1 QDYPDFWVQGQHRL
15 RLSYQFEPGADADGV
30 TVHVPLE
37 LLNQVSSDGFDW
49 QIPGLREELVTALL
63 KSLPK
68 QLRRNFVPVPD
79 HAKAALQRR
88 DPQDGPLLECLTR
101 ALKQMTGVVVPAD
114 AWDWD
119 RVPDHLKMTFR
130 VVGAK
135 GRKLGESKDLDQL
148 KAELK
153 PKLRAEISKAG
164 KSVEQ
169 RGLRSWSFGSLP
181 RTFEDQRS
189 GHAVRA
195 YPSLVDEGDSVAVR
209 MFSSEAE
216 QRQALWGGTRRLLA
230 LNLPS
235 PVKSIQRGLN
245 SGEKLVLGSAPH
257 GDVDAVLT
265 DCVNCALDK
274 LMAENG

>member
-1 QDYPDFWVQGQHRL
+1 LVEGDWDTDHEFFHRNRELLAEVEDLEERTRRRDILVDDETLFEFYDQRIGAEVVSGRHFDSWWKEVRRQQPDLLNFEKSMLINQDSGEVSDQDYPDFWVQGQHRL

-37 LLNQVSSDGFDW
+37 LLNQVSSDGFGW

-79 HAKAALQRR
+79 HAKAALQRM

-169 RGLRSWSFGSLP
+169 RGLRSWS
-181 RTFEDQRS
+181 
-189 GHAVRA
+189 
-195 YPSLVDEGDSVAVR
+195 
-209 MFSSEAE
+209 
-216 QRQALWGGTRRLLA
+216 
-230 LNLPS
+230 
-235 PVKSIQRGLN
+235 
-245 SGEKLVLGSAPH
+245 
-257 GDVDAVLT
+257 
-265 DCVNCALDK
+265 
-274 LMAENG
+274 